1 MPFIFYT
8 RQYNIETPKHKR
20 KELVFKG
27 ITIPLSYK
35 GLGNFSLVVRV
46 DYR

>member
-20 KELVFKG
+20 KESVFKG

-35 GLGNFSLVVRV
+35 GLRDFSLMVRV
-46 DYR
+46 DY